1 MAESLKLI
9 KSNLNKAVAL
19 FPFPITQDSTAAARY
34 TISDLAKFREFVG
47 LLAGLNILQEQVLFL
62 SNSIIFATAGNSIN
76 VQANEALV
84 IRDVLD
90 TLKVLI
96 ANFMILLDEVVP
108 DEQVASIDIKLPN
121 SINDFNKLSKIAHQI
136 DLAISQP
143 LAHSDVD
150 SITNIESVENG
161 SIILNV
167 DFSAQSALE
176 AVGFIG
182 AFIRFAIYIR
192 KSSLENDLLVE
203 KIREKKIKNSKIDI
217 SELEKTNKE
226 EEKERIEEV
235 VNEIFDKYY
244 TRVPENGKLDE
255 LGRITNSLDTL
266 IELFSKGV
274 VITPSI
280 NATSQITKE
289 FPTVSEIQLLEN
301 KTKESEGP
309 QPPEHPVV

>member
-1 MAESLKLI
+1 M
-9 KSNLNKAVAL
+9 
-19 FPFPITQDSTAAARY
+19 
-34 TISDLAKFREFVG
+34 
-47 LLAGLNILQEQVLFL
+47 
-62 SNSIIFATAGNSIN
+62 
-76 VQANEALV
+76 
-84 IRDVLD
+84 
-90 TLKVLI
+90 
-96 ANFMILLDEVVP
+96 
-108 DEQVASIDIKLPN
+108 
-121 SINDFNKLSKIAHQI
+121 
-136 DLAISQP
+136 
-143 LAHSDVD
+143 
-150 SITNIESVENG
+150 
-161 SIILNV
+161 
-167 DFSAQSALE
+167 
-176 AVGFIG
+176 
-182 AFIRFAIYIR
+182 
-192 KSSLENDLLVE
+192 VE

-301 KTKESEGP
+301 KTKEIEGP